1 MLLLLVLSLVRSDE
15 SGEEGLDDDATEM
28 GLSFDVSTR
37 DGLFVLLLP
46 SLSLLRSSL
55 ASSGVS
61 SEGGGEERSGLLSLT
76 GPAVDLHVE
85 AVLLLAHS
93 KQKSNKF

>member
-15 SGEEGLDDDATEM
+15 SEEEGLDDDATEM

-46 SLSLLRSSL
+46 SLSLL
-55 ASSGVS
+55 
-61 SEGGGEERSGLLSLT
+61 
-76 GPAVDLHVE
+76 
-85 AVLLLAHS
+85 
-93 KQKSNKF
+93 